1 VSDDGPNRTRVHWL
15 LFAVLLL
22 MVVASLLGAYLQ
34 WR

>member
-1 VSDDGPNRTRVHWL
+1 VSDDDPNRTRVHWL

-22 MVVASLLGAYLQ
+22 MVVASLIGAYLQ